1 MRWRT
6 CESTAGFLRFGL
18 AVVGRRGSNQQGK
31 ETENGPDCIMPIVH
45 SHRPCLDLRSDNP
58 CIMDYIQLKHSVAE
72 LEKHASD
79 WKRKIDLLQMEK
91 QRTRQVLKG
100 VASMAA
106 PGGSLSAMASQA
118 SFGRSMSRAMS
129 TKSRS

>member
-1 MRWRT
+1 M
-6 CESTAGFLRFGL
+6 AGYVSQLRAL
-18 AVVGRRGSNQQGK
+18 AA
-31 ETENGPDCIMPIVH
+31 
-45 SHRPCLDLRSDNP
+45 L
-58 CIMDYIQLKHSVAE
+58 HSVLE

-91 QRTRQVLKG
+91 QRTRQVLRS

-106 PGGSLSAMASQA
+106 PGGTLSGMASQA
-118 SFGRSMSRAMS
+118 SLGRALS

>member
-1 MRWRT
+1 
-6 CESTAGFLRFGL
+6 
-18 AVVGRRGSNQQGK
+18 
-31 ETENGPDCIMPIVH
+31 
-45 SHRPCLDLRSDNP
+45 
-58 CIMDYIQLKHSVAE
+58 MDYIQLKHSVTE

-106 PGGSLSAMASQA
+106 PGGGPLSAMASQA
-118 SFGRSMSRAMS
+118 SLGRSMSRAMS
-129 TKSRS
+129 TKSKA